1 MAHSSGSANDA
12 QESAHIA
19 RPAFWASVLLAL
31 QLAYLFYG
39 IDLDLRATN
48 PGDRGLPLARIEDS
62 RREVRTKL
70 AGTLLWN
77 PPDPGQALYR
87 LDAIATMEGSDA
99 RVSFPDGTELTIEEG
114 SLVIFEEPPKPGLFA
129 FGRPGTITARLLR
142 GSIKKTHSG
151 TSPILLKFSEKK
163 EAAALKLEDT
173 SGASVFRVVFAQG
186 GIRVIVESGSLRTQ
200 FSDRSPAT
208 VTEASLFAITPEG
221 APMMNPAPLR
231 LPPPVLRKPTIE
243 IQERPIPDPVPS
255 SVLNFLFPSA
265 WAGSKKEISITFSWD
280 PIVGASRYQ
289 VQISS
294 DEDFRTFL
302 LEKSAAVPRFEYLSA
317 PPEKDSTLFFRV
329 AGVDAQGRIG
339 EYSSTGRVEIQ
350 SQAKSQSTSPTPLP
364 LPVPVSAPLPS
375 AVATPRST
383 QAMIASA
390 LEGSRRRSS
399 SSSAQAPMPVPI
411 SSPSPS
417 TLPTAPEPA
426 ASEPL
431 ALTPAIYH
439 QEISIGAVYHSR
451 TLKNSDRLPRVTQGS
466 GFVPARLRATF
477 SRTPG
482 TTSPWEIS
490 GGLTYLLE
498 QASVT
503 VPLTGTNRVGIA
515 TIQAWLTLS
524 QPWGA
529 LQVGIGPY
537 LASSHRIGFQNSRVD
552 SQLLWLGGGVLQ
564 ISPATRRPTVWHW
577 EARLAPLVLGSVG
590 ADISFSAKRFL
601 QKSEPRCRAES
612 VGIFA
617 GAEAGARL
625 SGVEGSSAG
634 IVEVGYGL

>member
-1 MAHSSGSANDA
+1 MAHPSGSATDA

-39 IDLDLRATN
+39 IDLDLRATT

-70 AGTLLWN
+70 AGTLLWS

-87 LDAIATMEGSDA
+87 QDAIATMEGSDA

-129 FGRPGTITARLLR
+129 LGKPPTIAARLLR
-142 GSIKKTHSG
+142 GSIKKTHAG

-163 EAAALKLEDT
+163 EAEALKLEDA
-173 SGASVFRVVFAQG
+173 SGTSVFRVVFAQG

-200 FSDRSPAT
+200 ISDRSTAIAEGGSP
-208 VTEASLFAITPEG
+208 LAITPEG
-221 APMMNPAPLR
+221 APASPTPML

-243 IQERPIPDPVPS
+243 IQERAIPDPVPS

-265 WAGSKKEISITFSWD
+265 WAGSKKEISITFSWE
-280 PIVGASRYQ
+280 PISGANRYQ

-294 DEDFRTFL
+294 DEDFRTLL
-302 LEKSAAVPRFEYLSA
+302 LEKSAPGPRFEYLSA

-329 AGVDAQGRIG
+329 AGVDVQGRIG
-339 EYSSTGRVEIQ
+339 EYSSTGKVEIQ
-350 SQAKSQSTSPTPLP
+350 SQAR
-364 LPVPVSAPLPS
+364 VAPPRLPS
-375 AVATPRST
+375 VVATPLST
-383 QAMIASA
+383 QALIASA
-390 LEGSRRRSS
+390 LDGSRHRSS
-399 SSSAQAPMPVPI
+399 SRASSGSPQAPIPAPV
-411 SSPSPS
+411 SSPPPS
-417 TLPTAPEPA
+417 TQPTKPEPA
-426 ASEPL
+426 ASEPI
-431 ALTPAIYH
+431 AFVPATYR
-439 QEISIGAVYHSR
+439 QEVSIGAAYHSR
-451 TLKNSDRLPRVTQGS
+451 TLKNPDRLPRVTQGS

-477 SRTPG
+477 SRIPG
-482 TTSPWEIS
+482 TASLWQID

-498 QASVT
+498 QASLT

-529 LQVGIGPY
+529 LQVGAGPY

-564 ISPATRRPTVWHW
+564 ISPATRMPTLWHW
-577 EARLAPLVLGSVG
+577 EIRVAALALGSLG
-590 ADISFSAKRFL
+590 ADFSFSAKRFI
-601 QKSEPRCRAES
+601 QESEPRCRAES
-612 VGIFA
+612 RGIFA
-617 GAEAGARL
+617 GAEVGARA

-634 IVEVGYGL
+634 IVEVGYGF